1 MQVNWN
7 KKLWRWH
14 HYLGVY
20 VGLAI
25 IFLSITGCLALFKVE
40 IDRLL
45 NPGIWKVEPVGERM
59 PMQTALSGLQ
69 EAFPELKFFEIH
81 LPRTANEPYNFRFF
95 PRDEP
100 IYQRQLIEVFV
111 NPYNGEILT
120 RRDYFSTFS
129 YFLRNIHVRFFE
141 SWIGRQLVG
150 LAGIAMLVILIT
162 GMVIYFPFTKRQTFF
177 KIRRKNSR
185 QFWAD
190 IHKFTGL
197 SSLLFNLVIAG
208 TGAWLGLQVWLMD
221 WTDSKVPNRTF
232 SREKLITPAED
243 SLQPLDLDLYL
254 AESKQTFPEM
264 IPFLIRPVNNG
275 QRLVEVMGDLP
286 GTVYERYTNK
296 VILDKA
302 SGDLLFKYDL
312 RNRGLA
318 EKFYFIQEAL
328 HFGDFGGVWLKLFY
342 LLFGLTSGGLSIA
355 GFWIFMKRK
364 QKSMGYNHRQ
374 VNQVFVRYTLAI
386 VLSISI
392 TAILNNLFGLVVTSF
407 IITFTF
413 YSSIIILILKTLI
426 LKEGLFSSW
435 LKVKTKIGLAS
446 KIDQSSP

>member
-45 NPGIWKVEPVGERM
+45 NPGIWKVEPEGERM
-59 PMQTALSGLQ
+59 PMQTALSGVQ

-81 LPRTANEPYNFRFF
+81 LPRAANEPYNFRFF

-150 LAGIAMLVILIT
+150 LAGLAMVVILVT
-162 GMVIYFPFTKRQTFF
+162 GMVIYFPFTKRQPFF

-185 QFWAD
+185 QYWAD

-296 VILDKA
+296 VILDKV

-364 QKSMGYNHRQ
+364 QKSMGLHHQQLKQTFFKYS
-374 VNQVFVRYTLAI
+374 I
-386 VLSISI
+386 GMVLFIFLVAS
-392 TAILNNLFGLVVTSF
+392 LNLLFGIVITSFLVTS
-407 IITFTF
+407 TF
-413 YSSIIILILKTLI
+413 YLVILLLLAKAYRKRINLPY
-426 LKEGLFSSW
+426 SW
-435 LKVKTKIGLAS
+435 LKFRRKLGLAS
-446 KIDQSSP
+446 KIDQSNL